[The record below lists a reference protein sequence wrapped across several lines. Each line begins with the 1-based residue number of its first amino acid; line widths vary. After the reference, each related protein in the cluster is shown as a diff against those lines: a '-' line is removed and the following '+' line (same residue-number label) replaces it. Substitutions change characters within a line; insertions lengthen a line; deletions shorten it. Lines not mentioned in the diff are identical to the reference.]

1 MDTGPTV
8 GCVGCEIDTGCETAV
23 TGCDATIGCD
33 GADEASDFIA
43 TESGED
49 CS

>member
-1 MDTGPTV
+1 METGPTAGW
-8 GCVGCEIDTGCETAV
+8 GCDIETGCEITA
-23 TGCDATIGCD
+23 GCDATTGCD

>member
-1 MDTGPTV
+1 MDTGPTL
-8 GCVGCEIDTGCETAV
+8 GCGCDIETGCETA

-33 GADEASDFIA
+33 GADEASDLIA

>member
-8 GCVGCEIDTGCETAV
+8 GCGCDIETGCETAA
-23 TGCDATIGCD
+23 TGCDATIDCD
-33 GADEASDFIA
+33 GADEASDLIA